1 MLDNVLAAEY
11 IKMELTSVSRFLHGE
26 CLLKVTYP
34 SKMVK
39 HRLHVWQCAAAAGN
53 YQVEIIIRVSSLHS
67 PTAPIN
73 QTQNNIQ

>member
-1 MLDNVLAAEY
+1 
-11 IKMELTSVSRFLHGE
+11 
-26 CLLKVTYP
+26 
-34 SKMVK
+34 MVK
-39 HRLHVWQCAAAAGN
+39 HRLHVWQSAAAGN